1 MLIPIAAPTRTRQTS
16 ARSRS
21 LGYDFALLGLKVSES
36 RVDVIRRAAS
46 HTAARIQRVASDD
59 ESEAAQML
67 SDLAT
72 STYRLLDPRRRSKS
86 RERIQL
92 SIFDDIDFELQKGSR
107 APLFDSN
114 WNALQVAAA
123 AG

>member
-1 MLIPIAAPTRTRQTS
+1 MFIPIADPIRSSHSS
-16 ARSRS
+16 ASSRS

-46 HTAARIQRVASDD
+46 LTAARIQRVASGD
-59 ESEAAQML
+59 ECEAARML
-67 SDLAT
+67 SDLAA

-107 APLFDSN
+107 APLVESN
-114 WNALQVAAA
+114 WSALPATAAA
-123 AG
+123 S

>member
-1 MLIPIAAPTRTRQTS
+1 MFSPTADPIRTSQSS
-16 ARSRS
+16 ASSRS

-46 HTAARIQRVASDD
+46 RTAARIQRVASDD

-67 SDLAT
+67 SDLAS

-92 SIFDDIDFELQKGSR
+92 SILDDIDFELQKGSR
-107 APLFDSN
+107 APLLDAN
-114 WNALQVAAA
+114 WNELQVGAA

>member
-1 MLIPIAAPTRTRQTS
+1 MFSPTADPIPTSQSS

-36 RVDVIRRAAS
+36 RVDVIRRAAGR
-46 HTAARIQRVASDD
+46 TAARIQQVTCDD
-59 ESEAAQML
+59 ESEASHML
-67 SDLAT
+67 SDLAS

-107 APLFDSN
+107 VPLVVSIS
-114 WNALQVAAA
+114 QSQHITAAA
-123 AG
+123 S